1 MQIAQEVCR
10 KFSENPEKITLD
22 KFQLRDADEKKPKM
36 DKATAVAIQKARA
49 MAAAGLIKPKE
60 DNSPK
65 KKKSK

>member
-22 KFQLRDADEKKPKM
+22 KFKLKDATEKQTKI
-36 DKATAVAIQKARA
+36 DKTTAVAIQKARA
-49 MAAAGLIKPKE
+49 MAAAGLIKPK
-60 DNSPK
+60 DNQQP